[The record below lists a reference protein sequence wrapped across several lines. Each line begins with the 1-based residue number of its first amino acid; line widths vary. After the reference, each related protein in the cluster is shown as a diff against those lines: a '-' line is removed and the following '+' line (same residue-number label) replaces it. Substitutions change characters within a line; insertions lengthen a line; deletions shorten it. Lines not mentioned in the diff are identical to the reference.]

1 MPDILDAMF
10 SMASVVV
17 MSCKLICRVRAVKR
31 SLNPPIEFSNLVVKV
46 VTDDKMSSVVVL
58 S

>member
-10 SMASVVV
+10 SMASVVM
-17 MSCKLICRVRAVKR
+17 MSCKLICRVKAVKR

-46 VTDDKMSSVVVL
+46 VSDNKMSSVVVV